1 MRKFLVFLQWLSCG
15 YRVAIVWLSCG
26 YRVVIEWLSSGY
38 RAEVYNR
45 SRAFE
50 MRFSILLAL
59 SPLTFAHDLQG
70 PCQLGY
76 LPFPANMNLA
86 HP

>member
-1 MRKFLVFLQWLSCG
+1 MCGYRVAIEWLSCG
-15 YRVAIVWLSCG
+15 YRVAIEGAIGV
-26 YRVVIEWLSSGY
+26 
-38 RAEVYNR
+38 EVYNR